1 MNKYYIPTI
10 EEIYNIYHRETMH
23 AMKGIYPKSIKNF
36 ENILNKK
43 NIELLIRFQ
52 NVIKRSYDSID
63 WKLYIKACAEYFKY
77 RFDIKILGSL
87 QGNKIYRNYLRYK
100 NLNIE
105 VTNNEIYDE
114 IVASLKFL
122 SNYLNE
128 SKITL
133 KEYLDTKTAII
144 PIFLKHIYSGSISA
158 YLYACLDQSK
168 IFRIFHDIPD
178 DIFYELFNCSRNE
191 YFDNCIFIKRDRII
205 GISKLKDIINK
216 INDKFLI

>member
-77 RFDIKILGSL
+77 RFDI
-87 QGNKIYRNYLRYK
+87 
-100 NLNIE
+100 
-105 VTNNEIYDE
+105 NNEILNFGSYD
-114 IVASLKFL
+114 IDLK
-122 SNYLNE
+122 
-128 SKITL
+128 K
-133 KEYLDTKTAII
+133 
-144 PIFLKHIYSGSISA
+144 
-158 YLYACLDQSK
+158 
-168 IFRIFHDIPD
+168 
-178 DIFYELFNCSRNE
+178 
-191 YFDNCIFIKRDRII
+191 II
-205 GISKLKDIINK
+205 GSTNQYKPEEVDKDGESDGTTGENGGNAGTSGQNGGNITSPEQYAKELATKLDEKCIVNGMSLTDFVRASIVNAGK
-216 INDKFLI
+216 

>member
-77 RFDIKILGSL
+77 RFDIKILCLSSAVNIGCLGITSI
-87 QGNKIYRNYLRYK
+87 KDRYFRK
-100 NLNIE
+100 F
-105 VTNNEIYDE
+105 V
-114 IVASLKFL
+114 VA
-122 SNYLNE
+122 
-128 SKITL
+128 
-133 KEYLDTKTAII
+133 
-144 PIFLKHIYSGSISA
+144 
-158 YLYACLDQSK
+158 
-168 IFRIFHDIPD
+168 
-178 DIFYELFNCSRNE
+178 
-191 YFDNCIFIKRDRII
+191 
-205 GISKLKDIINK
+205 
-216 INDKFLI
+216 

>member
-100 NLNIE
+100 NLNVE

-114 IVASLKFL
+114 IVA
-122 SNYLNE
+122 
-128 SKITL
+128 
-133 KEYLDTKTAII
+133 
-144 PIFLKHIYSGSISA
+144 
-158 YLYACLDQSK
+158 
-168 IFRIFHDIPD
+168 
-178 DIFYELFNCSRNE
+178 
-191 YFDNCIFIKRDRII
+191 
-205 GISKLKDIINK
+205 
-216 INDKFLI
+216 